1 MVFNGCRV
9 YASSWCDY
17 GTTSWHFINHIEVVL
32 FSNLSEDR
40 EVPKDKK
47 EKTQGG
53 GWVQPCTW
61 DTPSD

>member
-53 GWVQPCTW
+53 GSV
-61 DTPSD
+61 